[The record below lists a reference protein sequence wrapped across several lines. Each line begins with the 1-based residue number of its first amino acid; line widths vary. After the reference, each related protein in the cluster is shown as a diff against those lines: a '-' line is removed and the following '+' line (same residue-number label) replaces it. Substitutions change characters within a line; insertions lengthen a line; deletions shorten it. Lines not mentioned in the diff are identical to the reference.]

1 MTRIRKRDQ
10 FDEYR
15 STKAETADR
24 VAGLKKAKNI
34 TTRINGKDFAPR
46 YSGRYFEVQGRKEN
60 YC

>member
-15 STKAETADR
+15 ATKAETADR

-34 TTRINGKDFAPR
+34 TIRIKGKDSAPC
-46 YSGRYFEVQGRKEN
+46 YSGRYFEVQARKGN